1 MKTRLDLLI
10 KASGNANSLFNI
22 GLACADISCRLKN
35 HFSNKS
41 ELFFASIDDLVS
53 KTENFHSD
61 I

>member
-1 MKTRLDLLI
+1 MKSRLDLLI
-10 KASGNANSLFNI
+10 KPSGNANSLFNI
-22 GLACADISCRLKN
+22 GLVCADISSRLKK

-53 KTENFHSD
+53 KTESFPSD